1 MLQQTNDPGF
11 GEKYSGRTKRVINKD
26 GTYNVIRKGSGFNTR
41 DFYLF
46 LINASWPTFLGLMLL
61 FYLLINLLFAGL
73 YYLAGIEHLA
83 NLPTKSSLDTYLSV
97 YFFSVQTFTTVGY
110 GNISPQGIPANIISS
125 FEAMS
130 GWLFFALA
138 TGLLYG
144 RFSRPSARILFSR
157 NMIVTPAEPFPKLM
171 FRIVNQR
178 NNMLM
183 EMKGRAMLVLVDHAN
198 EQHNRKYYTL
208 KLEVSNII
216 FFPMNWTMVHVINE
230 SSPLYGKT
238 PEDLR
243 QQEAE
248 ILIHIKG
255 FDDTFSQ
262 VLHTNY
268 SYRHEEIVWNAR
280 FKRAYETDE
289 NGNIIMHLNEI
300 HSYETVAQREV
311 INKSAEIS

>member
-1 MLQQTNDPGF
+1 MVQQTNDPGF
-11 GEKYSGRTKRVINKD
+11 GEKYAGKTKQIINPD
-26 GTYNVIRKGSGFNTR
+26 GTYNVVRKGGGFNSR

-46 LINASWPTFLGLMLL
+46 LINASWPTFLTLLLL
-61 FYLLINLLFAGL
+61 FYLLINLLFAGC

-83 NLPTKSSLDTYLSV
+83 NLPTNSALNTYLSV

-110 GNISPQGIPANIISS
+110 GNISPQGIPANIIAS

-157 NMIVTPAEPFPKLM
+157 NMVVSPAVPFPKLM

-183 EMKGRAMLVLVDHAN
+183 EMKSQMILVLVDHTDN
-198 EQHNRKYYTL
+198 QHNRRYYSL

-216 FFPMNWTMVHVINE
+216 FFPMNWTLVHVINE
-230 SSPLYGKT
+230 ESPLYGKSV
-238 PEDLR
+238 EELAR
-243 QQEAE
+243 QEAE
-248 ILIHIKG
+248 ILIHVKG

-262 VLHTNY
+262 ILHTSY
-268 SYRHEEIVWNAR
+268 SYLSDQIVWNAR

-300 HSYETVAQREV
+300 HSYEVVTPSEKLEV
-311 INKSAEIS
+311 S

>member
-1 MLQQTNDPGF
+1 MLQQATDPGS
-11 GEKYSGRTKRVINKD
+11 GEKYSSQTKRIINKD
-26 GTYNVIRKGSGFNTR
+26 GSFNVVRKGGTFNSR

-46 LINASWPTFLGLMLL
+46 LINTSWSKFLGLILL
-61 FYLLINLLFAGL
+61 FYLIVNLFFTSIYLLTGL
-73 YYLAGIEHLA
+73 ENLA
-83 NLPTKSSLDTYLSV
+83 NLPPDHKYLGV

-110 GNISPQGIPANIISS
+110 GNISPQGISANIIAS

-157 NMIVTPAEPFPKLM
+157 NMIVTPAEPWPKLM

-178 NNMLM
+178 SNMLM
-183 EMKGRAMLVLVDHAN
+183 EMEGRMILVLTDRTN
-198 EQHNRKYYTL
+198 NQHNRKYYNL
-208 KLEVSNII
+208 KLEIPNIV

-230 SSPLYGKT
+230 ESPMFGKT

-243 QQEAE
+243 RQEAE

-255 FDDTFSQ
+255 FDDSFSQ
-262 VLHTNY
+262 VLHTRY
-268 SYRHEEIVWNAR
+268 SYRHEELVWNAR
-280 FKRAYETDE
+280 FRRAYETDE
-289 NGNIIMHLNEI
+289 YGNIIMHLDEI
-300 HSYETVAQREV
+300 HSHDTVPESELV
-311 INKSAEIS
+311 SPV